1 MPPQALAAVATLLS
15 VVPHGNRIELQ
26 LDRGGAELVW
36 VSPST
41 FRFRRVL
48 EKPLPPAAWTE
59 REPVALQTEDL
70 PDAIRFRTK
79 ALDVT
84 IRKQDVLVRVRRL
97 DGAAL
102 LSDLS
107 PPRAEAGGVTWERQA
122 PSGAQFYGLGP
133 RTDPVFDAR
142 GKS

>member
-1 MPPQALAAVATLLS
+1 MPPQALAAIATLLS

-48 EKPLPPAAWTE
+48 EARLPPVAWTE

-79 ALDVT
+79 ALEVT
-84 IRKQDVLVRVRRL
+84 IRKQGVLVGVRRL

-102 LSDLS
+102 MSDLS
-107 PPRAEAGGVTWERQA
+107 
-122 PSGAQFYGLGP
+122 
-133 RTDPVFDAR
+133 
-142 GKS
+142 